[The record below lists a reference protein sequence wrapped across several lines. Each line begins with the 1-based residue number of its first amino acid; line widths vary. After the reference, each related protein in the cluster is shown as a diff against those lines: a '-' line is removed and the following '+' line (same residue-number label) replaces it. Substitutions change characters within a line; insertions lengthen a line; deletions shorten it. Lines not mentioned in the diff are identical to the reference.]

1 MLKLLFIE
9 DEQDTIEP
17 ILKLIEDQEDM
28 RYEVCG
34 FEDAEDRIVSL
45 HPNIVILDLLVG
57 GASPEPE
64 VEGLNTRNFIWNQH
78 FCPIVVYSARPD
90 IHDEKCDPHPF
101 VKSIQKGSDSP
112 QKVMKVLNELYPQV
126 QALRE
131 GENHI
136 KHHFSCAM
144 REVAPYAFDAF
155 PDDKQRIETI
165 KRSGRRRLAALMD
178 EPLPDGKVLA
188 GWEQYLFPP
197 VSDDTQ
203 LGDVLKVAEGK
214 DDDPTLFRVIL
225 TPSCDL
231 VRTDGRKPKVSQVLV
246 AKCCSM
252 KNGLDRTSLGKI
264 EIQNMGKTKIQNLE
278 DRLRSVM
285 LTQGYFETLIPFPR
299 LKGKIPTMTA
309 NLRDLELIGIEDIGN
324 LDSHKPFLR
333 VASVDIP
340 FRELIAWAYLQTACR
355 PGLPDRN
362 FAEWCQEI
370 IKNLQS
376 EDSE

>member
-155 PDDKQRIETI
+155 PDDKQCIERIETI

-197 VSDDTQ
+197 VSDDIL
-203 LGDVLKVAEGK
+203 LGDVLRKKGGSDE
-214 DDDPTLFRVIL
+214 DPASFRVVL

-231 VRTDGRKPKVSQVLV
+231 VRSEGRESKVSQACDLVRSEGRESKVSQVLV
-246 AKCCSM
+246 AKCCTM
-252 KNGLDRTSLGKI
+252 KNGLDLTSLKDMG
-264 EIQNMGKTKIQNLE
+264 IQKLK
-278 DRLRSVM
+278 DRLRSAI
-285 LTQGYFETLIPFPR
+285 LTQGYLEAVIPFPR

-333 VASVDIP
+333 VASM
-340 FRELIAWAYLQTACR
+340 
-355 PGLPDRN
+355 
-362 FAEWCQEI
+362 
-370 IKNLQS
+370 
-376 EDSE
+376 